1 MNENRRGDDF
11 NEIVSII
18 KELFDENFSCQLEIT
33 ERNVKHYNMFK
44 SYLFNRHPGKETV
57 VTLTFR

>member
-33 ERNVKHYNMFK
+33 ERNVKHYNMFQ
-44 SYLFNRHPGKETV
+44 SYLFDRHPGKETV